1 MMVILFYLLVGAFIL
16 ALGGNKTCLI
26 FLALIG
32 IIFLLLLAL
41 QGGVGLFI
49 IIFFAIFMPFFVD
62 MD

>member
-16 ALGGNKTCLI
+16 ALGGNKTCII
-26 FLALIG
+26 FVGLIG
-32 IIFLLLLAL
+32 IILLLLLAL

-49 IIFFAIFMPFFVD
+49 IIFFAIFMPCFVD